1 MMMMLSVGFIVLT
14 AGFIL
19 MDRFLFNPLLQYL
32 TLFYGVFIGCFSVY
46 DIYDDLITRTM
57 EGSDAHACHQLIP
70 WCLPRWV
77 GLQFAVVALSFQAF
91 GVYLGLVW
99 MTST

>member
-1 MMMMLSVGFIVLT
+1 MFLLSVGFIILT

-19 MDRFLFNPLLQYL
+19 LDRLVFDPTLQFL
-32 TLFYGVFIGCFSVY
+32 TLFYGAFIGSFSVY
-46 DIYDDLITRTM
+46 DIYDDLITRAVD
-57 EGSDAHACHQLIP
+57 GSDAHACHDLIP

-77 GLQFAVVALSFQAF
+77 GLQFAAVALGLQAL
-91 GVYLGLVW
+91 GLYLALVW